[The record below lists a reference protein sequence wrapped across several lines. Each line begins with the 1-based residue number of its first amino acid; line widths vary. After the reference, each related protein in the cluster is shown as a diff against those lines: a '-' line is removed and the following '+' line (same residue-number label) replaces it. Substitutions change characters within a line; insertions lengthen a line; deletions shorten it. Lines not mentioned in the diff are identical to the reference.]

1 MKRFFSYLYILLLVM
16 NMGCKATAQ
25 ALTTHQ
31 VKRGETLSSIARM
44 YNVTPEDILRY
55 NRELS
60 SADTLQP
67 NTMLVVPSAAK
78 PASTPADTTESR
90 DREPIGFTSHRVR
103 NDETLYAIASR
114 YSVSEEELKR
124 YNRSLYSEPLMKKM
138 VLRVPRYKKSAQGD
152 PMTDSGDLISYTV
165 QPKETRWSIV
175 NKHGISIDSLLALN
189 PSLPET
195 TNYLAVGQELMLP
208 KIAGSTVEGQQVQL
222 YDSYTVPPK
231 KTLYSLSQEY
241 GISGEE
247 IVRLNPEIAERN
259 GLKEGMVIRL
269 PKRGV
274 ETGEINTDNY
284 IFYEVKP
291 KQTEYTITRS
301 LGITWR
307 ELTRLNPELSRGLKA
322 GMVIKLPKAKAVD
335 LEVKNS
341 LVLDK
346 INLKDSIHVGHKP
359 KLVFLLPFRLDKIN
373 LEDKESTINA
383 IERSNAVK
391 YSLGLYA
398 GALVALDSIADLGVS
413 VDVKTIDTQLSLD
426 HVKSILRQE
435 RFNGVSAI
443 IGPLDQKSL
452 NEVAVQA
459 AQYKVPVIAPIS
471 SDSEISL
478 ANVFFTIPADT
489 ILRGHMLGYMENVV
503 ADQNMII
510 IADENNN
517 GASQQIIAKFPQ
529 AKIIEVKE
537 EEKNISIDLEKLT
550 EMLSEEV
557 ENWIFVESDNVQLVP
572 GVTSILNSA
581 TSEKVR
587 IRMFTTNKN
596 KAFENDVIS
605 TTHLSNLKFTYPSAY
620 RESGSNS
627 FIKRYQ
633 DKWGSAP
640 DRYAVRGFDITFD
653 LLLKLAY
660 KASLFDASEF
670 VGVTEYSGNKFD
682 YVKNPSSGYYNT
694 AAYIMTYDSMYI
706 KEVTP

>member
-1 MKRFFSYLYILLLVM
+1 MKRFFSYLYIFLLVM
-16 NMGCKATAQ
+16 NLGCKATAQ

-44 YNVTPEDILRY
+44 YNTTPEDILRY
-55 NRELS
+55 NRELTS
-60 SADTLQP
+60 GDTLRP
-67 NTMLVVPSAAK
+67 NFMLVVPAAGK
-78 PASTPADTTESR
+78 PAETVADTT
-90 DREPIGFTSHRVR
+90 DNKGREPIGFTSHRVR
-103 NDETLYAIASR
+103 NNETLFSIASR
-114 YSVSEEELKR
+114 YSVTEEDLKR
-124 YNRSLYSEPLMKKM
+124 YNRDLYSEPVKNKM
-138 VLRVPRYKKSAQGD
+138 VLRVPRYKKSQGD
-152 PMTDSGDLISYTV
+152 PVTDSGEFESYSV
-165 QPKETRWSIV
+165 KPKETRWSIA
-175 NKHGISIDSLLALN
+175 NKYGISIDSLLALN
-189 PSLPET
+189 PDLPET
-195 TNYLAVGQELMLP
+195 SNYLGVGQELMLP
-208 KIAGSTVEGQQVQL
+208 KIAGSTVQGQQVQL

-231 KTLYSLSQEY
+231 KTLFSLSQEY
-241 GISGEE
+241 GVSGED

-269 PKRGV
+269 PKKGI

-291 KQTEYTITRS
+291 KQTEYSITRN
-301 LGITWR
+301 LGISWR
-307 ELTRLNPELSRGLKA
+307 ELTLLNPELSRGLKA
-322 GMVIKLPKAKAVD
+322 GMVIKLPKEREVD

-346 INLKDSIHVGHKP
+346 INLRDSLHVDHRP

-373 LEDKESTINA
+373 LEDKESAFNA

-391 YSLGLYA
+391 YSLGLYS

-413 VDVKTIDTQLSLD
+413 VDVKTIDTQLDLD
-426 HVKSILRQE
+426 HVKLILRQE

-459 AQYKVPVIAPIS
+459 AKSKIPVIAPIS
-471 SDSEISL
+471 SESEISL
-478 ANVFFTIPADT
+478 ANVFFSIPADT
-489 ILRGHMLGYMENVV
+489 VLRGHMLQYMERVV
-503 ADQNMII
+503 ADQNIII
-510 IADENNN
+510 IADENNL
-517 GASQQIIAKFPQ
+517 GASKQIASKFPQ

-550 EMLSEEV
+550 ELLSEEV
-557 ENWIFVESDNVQLVP
+557 ENWIFVESANVQLVP
-572 GVTSILNSA
+572 GITSILNSA
-581 TSEKVR
+581 NSEKVI

-596 KAFENDVIS
+596 KAFDNDVIS
-605 TTHLSNLKFTYPSAY
+605 ITHLSNLKFTYPSPY
-620 RESGSNS
+620 REAGSDS

-633 DKWGSAP
+633 EKWGSAP
-640 DRYAVRGFDITFD
+640 DRYAVRGFDITYD

-660 KASLFDASEF
+660 KASLFDASEY

-682 YVKNPSSGYYNT
+682 YVKDPSSGYFNT
-694 AAYIMTYDSMYI
+694 AAYIMIYDKMYI